1 MNDMDVLRR
10 LRDEV
15 PASLPVT
22 SAETALLTAIRAETA
37 AAADVPG
44 GRPAGITRHRF
55 ALAAVGALSLALAAV
70 ATAVATHGTA
80 PGTHGPLTVRELAY
94 RAAAAA
100 SRQASAPADQWVY
113 WREQQGRGSTAHVW
127 NVWTTADGTKAA
139 YRSGGKVYS
148 FDGLPNGRQ
157 YVGQPIIGTLR
168 QGGISVTW
176 MYGTIPVSYANLGK
190 LPRAPRALERFLE
203 HLKLPGSTPGP
214 AMAFQAVTELF
225 QTYVMPPHLTASL
238 FRALADI
245 PGVRVDRHARDVAG
259 RPGAGFAFG
268 HGADRQEIILNPRTF
283 LLMGYGVS
291 DGAPAWRFRGF
302 GRIAIMHRELVNGP
316 GVLP

>member
-37 AAADVPG
+37 G
-44 GRPAGITRHRF
+44 PAIPVAPARRF
-55 ALAAVGALSLALAAV
+55 ASARARLAL
-70 ATAVATHGTA
+70 TAVASLAAAAGVTA
-80 PGTHGPLTVRELAY
+80 VVTIGSGSHATGPLTVRELAY

-100 SRQASAPADQWVY
+100 AAQASVPASQWVN

-127 NVWTTADGTKAA
+127 NVWTTADGTPAA
-139 YRSGGKVYS
+139 YGYGGKVYS
-148 FDGLPNGRQ
+148 FDGLPHGRQ

-168 QGGISVTW
+168 HGGISVTW
-176 MYGTIPVSYANLGK
+176 MYGTIPVSYAGLGK
-190 LPRAPRALERFLE
+190 LSRDPRALERFLE
-203 HLKLPGSTPGP
+203 HLKLPGSAPGP
-214 AMAFQAVTELF
+214 AMAFQAVAELF
-225 QTYVMPPHLTASL
+225 QTYVLPPHLTASL

-259 RPGAGFAFG
+259 RPGVGFAFG
-268 HGADRQEIILNPRTF
+268 HSADRQEIILNPRTF
-283 LLMGYGVS
+283 RLMGSGAS
-291 DGAPAWRFRGF
+291 DEAPRWRFKGF
-302 GRIAIMHRELVNGP
+302 GRIAILHRELVKGP